1 MLLYAILDHLFLFD
15 LSCGLVDDAG
25 ANFLGST
32 FPDSRTL
39 PKVAVKNL
47 LPLPL
52 HSSGEL
58 LQKDVECLD
67 EGQTAKLSLN
77 STCCSGS
84 LRRERKT
91 I

>member
-1 MLLYAILDHLFLFD
+1 MLLYAVLDHLFLFD

-25 ANFLGST
+25 ANSLGSK

-39 PKVAVKNL
+39 PKATVKNF

-91 I
+91 V

>member
-25 ANFLGST
+25 ANFLGSK

-39 PKVAVKNL
+39 PKATVKNL

-67 EGQTAKLSLN
+67 EG
-77 STCCSGS
+77 
-84 LRRERKT
+84 
-91 I
+91 

>member
-25 ANFLGST
+25 ANFLGSK

-39 PKVAVKNL
+39 PKATVTNL

-52 HSSGEL
+52 HSYGEH
-58 LQKDVECLD
+58 LQRDVECLD
-67 EGQTAKLSLN
+67 EG
-77 STCCSGS
+77 
-84 LRRERKT
+84 
-91 I
+91 